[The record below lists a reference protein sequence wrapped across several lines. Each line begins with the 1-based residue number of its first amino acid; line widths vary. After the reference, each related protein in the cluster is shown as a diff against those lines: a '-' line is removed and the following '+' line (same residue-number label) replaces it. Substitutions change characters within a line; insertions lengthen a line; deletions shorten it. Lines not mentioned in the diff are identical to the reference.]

1 MATCEMCGN
10 QYDKSFE
17 IIINGQRHVFDS
29 FECAI
34 QAVAPT
40 CDHCACRIIGHGV
53 EVADRMF
60 CCAHCAESAG
70 LPNAVQD
77 RAA

>member
-1 MATCEMCGN
+1 MCGN

-17 IIINGQRHVFDS
+17 VIINGQRLVFDS

-40 CDHCACRIIGHGV
+40 CDHCSCRIIGHGV

-70 LPNAVQD
+70 LTNTVRD